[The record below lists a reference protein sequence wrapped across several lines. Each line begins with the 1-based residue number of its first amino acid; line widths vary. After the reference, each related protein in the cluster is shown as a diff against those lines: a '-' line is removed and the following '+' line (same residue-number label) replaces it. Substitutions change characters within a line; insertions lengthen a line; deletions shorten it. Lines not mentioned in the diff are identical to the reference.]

1 MSGQHM
7 AAAQS
12 RRRLEKLQ
20 DVADTTTTTT
30 TGIYGQPFGQSRLLD
45 YTAQQNT

>member
-1 MSGQHM
+1 MTGQHM
-7 AAAQS
+7 AQS

-20 DVADTTTTTT
+20 DVAAAKTTTTTT
-30 TGIYGQPFGQSRLLD
+30 TGIYGQPFGQNRLLD